1 MSSLLF
7 DRLHVGVGQVLD
19 LRSAQNAF
27 SASNLANAYTPGFR
41 AQYLRFDHILA
52 AAVGRED
59 ELGMSRTDP
68 RHVGGPDEDPGL
80 LPIETVEPAPW
91 VLDGN
96 SVNPE
101 QEQVR
106 LTENALLYDA
116 VAAGLSRRISLL
128 RYAASDGRH

>member
-1 MSSLLF
+1 MSSFLF
-7 DRLHVGVGQVLD
+7 DKLHQGVGQVLD

-27 SASNLANAYTPGFR
+27 SASNLANAYTPGYR
-41 AQYLRFDHILA
+41 AQYLRFDHVLA
-52 AAVGRED
+52 AAVGRDD
-59 ELGMSRTDP
+59 ETAMFRTDP
-68 RHVGGPDEDPGL
+68 RHVSGPDEDPGL
-80 LPIETVEPAPW
+80 LPIEEVEPAPW

-96 SVNPE
+96 SVSPE